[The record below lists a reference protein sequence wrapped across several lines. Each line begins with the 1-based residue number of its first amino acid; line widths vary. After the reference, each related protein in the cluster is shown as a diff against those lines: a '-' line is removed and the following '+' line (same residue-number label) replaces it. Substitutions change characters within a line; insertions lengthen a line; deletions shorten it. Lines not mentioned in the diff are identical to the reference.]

1 MKKIFKIFGIIT
13 LMCFSFFY
21 TDRVMEVIADNDPL
35 KNEIINLSNN
45 YKLSNNEAIVTDDT
59 IIPGSNGREVNIDK
73 SYKKMRTGNVFNDK
87 LIVFNVLYPEY
98 RLKDN
103 IDKYIIN
110 GNVNK
115 KEVSILFIINNDNNL
130 DRIINILNNK
140 KTKANLFVEYNY
152 LFNNISKIK
161 KYNSNNIYSYSNK
174 YVYDTLVISNNIIDR
189 VSNNKAN
196 YCLTKIKDKDNLNT
210 CSYSNMFTIIPSII
224 GNYNDIKNKLSNGS
238 IILLD
243 TNINS
248 VNELSYIIDFIN
260 GKGYSIV
267 GLDELLN
274 ESV

>member
-1 MKKIFKIFGIIT
+1 MKKLFKIFGIIT
-13 LMCFSFFY
+13 LTCFSFFY
-21 TDRVMEVIADNDPL
+21 TDRVMDVIADNDPL
-35 KNEIINLSNN
+35 KNEIINLSDN
-45 YKLSNNEAIVTDDT
+45 YKLSSNEAVVSGDT
-59 IIPGSNGREVNIDK
+59 IIPGTNGREVNIDK

-87 LIVFNVLYPEY
+87 LLTFNVLYPEY

-103 IDKYIIN
+103 
-110 GNVNK
+110 

-130 DRIINILNNK
+130 DKIINILNNK
-140 KTKANLFVEYNY
+140 NTKANLFVEYNY

-189 VSNNKAN
+189 ISNNKAN

>member
-1 MKKIFKIFGIIT
+1 MKKLFKIFGIIT

-87 LIVFNVLYPEY
+87 LLVFNVLYPEY

-130 DRIINILNNK
+130 DKIINILNNK
-140 KTKANLFVEYNY
+140 NTKANLFIEYNY

-174 YVYDTLVISNNIIDR
+174 YIYDTLVISNNIINR
-189 VSNNKAN
+189 ISNNKAN

>member
-1 MKKIFKIFGIIT
+1 MKKLFKIFGIIT

-21 TDRVMEVIADNDPL
+21 TDRVMDVIADNDPL
-35 KNEIINLSNN
+35 KNEIINLSDN
-45 YKLSNNEAIVTDDT
+45 YKLSSNEAVVSGDT
-59 IIPGSNGREVNIDK
+59 IIPGTNGREVNIDK

-87 LIVFNVLYPEY
+87 LLTFNVLYPEY

-130 DRIINILNNK
+130 DKIINILNNK
-140 KTKANLFVEYNY
+140 NTNANLFVEYNY

-189 VSNNKAN
+189 ISNNKAN

-224 GNYNDIKNKLSNGS
+224 GNYNNIKNKLSNGS

>member
-1 MKKIFKIFGIIT
+1 MKRLFKIFGIIT

-21 TDRVMEVIADNDPL
+21 TDRVMDVIADNDPL

-45 YKLSNNEAIVTDDT
+45 YKLSNNEAIVTEDT

-73 SYKKMRTGNVFNDK
+73 SYKKMRTGNIFNDK
-87 LIVFNVLYPEY
+87 LLVFNVLYPEY

-130 DRIINILNNK
+130 EKIINVLNNK

-189 VSNNKAN
+189 ISNNKAN

>member
-13 LMCFSFFY
+13 LVCFSFFY
-21 TDRVMEVIADNDPL
+21 TDRVMDVIADNDPL

-45 YKLSNNEAIVTDDT
+45 YKLSSNEAVVTVDT
-59 IIPGSNGREVNIDK
+59 IIPGTNGRVVNIEK
-73 SYKKMRTGNVFNDK
+73 SYKKMRMGNIFNDK
-87 LIVFNVLYPEY
+87 LLVFDVLYPKY

-103 IDKYIIN
+103 LDRYIIS

-115 KEVSILFIINNDNNL
+115 KEVSLLFIINNDNNL
-130 DRIINILNNK
+130 DRIINILVNK
-140 KTKANLFVEYNY
+140 KTKANLFVSYSY

-161 KYNSNNIYSYSNK
+161 KYNSNNIYSYDNK
-174 YVYDTLVISNNIIDR
+174 YVYDTLVISNNIIER
-189 VSNNKAN
+189 ISNNKPK

-224 GNYNDIKNKLSNGS
+224 GSYNDIKSNLSNGS

-243 TNINS
+243 SNINS

-260 GKGYSIV
+260 SKGYSIV

>member
-1 MKKIFKIFGIIT
+1 MKKLFKIFGIIT

-21 TDRVMEVIADNDPL
+21 TDRVMDVIADNDPL
-35 KNEIINLSNN
+35 KNEIINLSDN
-45 YKLSNNEAIVTDDT
+45 YKLSSNEAVVSGDT
-59 IIPGSNGREVNIDK
+59 IIPGTNGREVNIDK

-87 LIVFNVLYPEY
+87 LLTFNVLYPEY

-130 DRIINILNNK
+130 DKIINILNNK
-140 KTKANLFVEYNY
+140 NTKANLFVEYNY

-189 VSNNKAN
+189 ISNNKAN

>member
-1 MKKIFKIFGIIT
+1 MKKLFKIFGIIT

-21 TDRVMEVIADNDPL
+21 TDRVMDVIADNDPL
-35 KNEIINLSNN
+35 KNEIINLSDN
-45 YKLSNNEAIVTDDT
+45 YKLSSNEAVVSGDT
-59 IIPGSNGREVNIDK
+59 IIPGTNGREVNIDK

-87 LIVFNVLYPEY
+87 LLTFNVLYPEY

-130 DRIINILNNK
+130 DKIINILNNK
-140 KTKANLFVEYNY
+140 NTKANLFVEYNY

-189 VSNNKAN
+189 ISNNKAN
-196 YCLTKIKDKDNLNT
+196 YCLTKIKDKDNLNI

>member
-1 MKKIFKIFGIIT
+1 MKKLFKIFGIIT
-13 LMCFSFFY
+13 LMWFSFFY
-21 TDRVMEVIADNDPL
+21 TDRVMDVIADNDPL
-35 KNEIINLSNN
+35 KNEIINLSDN
-45 YKLSNNEAIVTDDT
+45 YKLSSNEAVVSGDT
-59 IIPGSNGREVNIDK
+59 IIPGTNGREVNIDK

-87 LIVFNVLYPEY
+87 LLTFNVLYPEY

-130 DRIINILNNK
+130 DKIINILNNK
-140 KTKANLFVEYNY
+140 NTKANLFVEYNY

-189 VSNNKAN
+189 ISNNKAN

-224 GNYNDIKNKLSNGS
+224 GNYNNIKNKLSNGS

>member
-1 MKKIFKIFGIIT
+1 MKKLFKIFGIIT

-21 TDRVMEVIADNDPL
+21 TDRVMDVIADNDPL

-87 LIVFNVLYPEY
+87 LLVFNVLYPEY

-130 DRIINILNNK
+130 DKIINILNNK
-140 KTKANLFVEYNY
+140 NTKANLFIEYNY

-174 YVYDTLVISNNIIDR
+174 YVYDTLVISNNIINR
-189 VSNNKAN
+189 ISNNKAN

-260 GKGYSIV
+260 CKGYSIV

>member
-1 MKKIFKIFGIIT
+1 MKKLFKIFGIIT

-21 TDRVMEVIADNDPL
+21 TDRVMDVIADNDPL

-87 LIVFNVLYPEY
+87 LLVFNVLYPEY

-130 DRIINILNNK
+130 DKIINILNNK
-140 KTKANLFVEYNY
+140 NTKANLFIEYNY

-174 YVYDTLVISNNIIDR
+174 YVYDTLVISNNIINR
-189 VSNNKAN
+189 ISNNKAN

>member
-1 MKKIFKIFGIIT
+1 MKKLFKIFGIIT

-87 LIVFNVLYPEY
+87 LLVFNVLYPEY

-130 DRIINILNNK
+130 DKIINILDNK
-140 KTKANLFVEYNY
+140 NTKANLFIEYNY

-174 YVYDTLVISNNIIDR
+174 YIYDTLVISNNIINR
-189 VSNNKAN
+189 ISNNKAN

>member
-1 MKKIFKIFGIIT
+1 MKKLFKIFGIIT

-21 TDRVMEVIADNDPL
+21 TDRVMNVIADNDPL
-35 KNEIINLSNN
+35 KNEIINLSDN
-45 YKLSNNEAIVTDDT
+45 YKLSSNEAVVSGDT
-59 IIPGSNGREVNIDK
+59 IIPGTNGREVNIDK

-87 LIVFNVLYPEY
+87 LLTFNVLYPEY

-130 DRIINILNNK
+130 DKIINILNNK
-140 KTKANLFVEYNY
+140 NTKANLFVEYNY

-189 VSNNKAN
+189 ISNNKAN

>member
-13 LMCFSFFY
+13 LVCFSFFY
-21 TDRVMEVIADNDPL
+21 TDRVMDVIADNDPL

-45 YKLSNNEAIVTDDT
+45 YKLSSNEAVVTVDT
-59 IIPGSNGREVNIDK
+59 IIPGTNGRVVNIEK
-73 SYKKMRTGNVFNDK
+73 SYKKMRMGNIFNDK
-87 LIVFNVLYPEY
+87 LLVFDVLYPEY

-103 IDKYIIN
+103 LDRYIIN

-115 KEVSILFIINNDNNL
+115 KEVSLLFIINNDNNL
-130 DRIINILNNK
+130 DRIINILANK
-140 KTKANLFVEYNY
+140 KTKANLFVSYSY

-161 KYNSNNIYSYSNK
+161 KYNSNNIYSYDDK
-174 YVYDTLVISNNIIDR
+174 YVYDTLVISNNIIER
-189 VSNNKAN
+189 ISNNKPK
-196 YCLTKIKDKDNLNT
+196 YCLTKIKDKDNLNI

-224 GNYNDIKNKLSNGS
+224 GSYNDIKSNLSNGS

-243 TNINS
+243 SNINS

-260 GKGYSIV
+260 SKGYSIV

>member
-1 MKKIFKIFGIIT
+1 MKKLFKIFGIIT

-21 TDRVMEVIADNDPL
+21 TDRVMDVIADNDPL

-87 LIVFNVLYPEY
+87 LLVFNVLYPEY

-130 DRIINILNNK
+130 DKIINILNNK
-140 KTKANLFVEYNY
+140 NTKANLFVEYNY

-189 VSNNKAN
+189 ISNNKAN

-224 GNYNDIKNKLSNGS
+224 GNYNNIKNKLSNGS

-260 GKGYSIV
+260 CKGYSIV

>member
-1 MKKIFKIFGIIT
+1 MKKLFKIFGIIT

-87 LIVFNVLYPEY
+87 LLVFNVLYPEY

-130 DRIINILNNK
+130 DKIINILNNK
-140 KTKANLFVEYNY
+140 NTKANLFIEYNY

-174 YVYDTLVISNNIIDR
+174 YVYDTLVISNNIINR
-189 VSNNKAN
+189 ISNNKAN

>member
-1 MKKIFKIFGIIT
+1 MKKLFKIFGIIT

-21 TDRVMEVIADNDPL
+21 TDRVMDVIADNDPL

-87 LIVFNVLYPEY
+87 LLVFNVLYPEY

-130 DRIINILNNK
+130 DKIINILNNK
-140 KTKANLFVEYNY
+140 NTKANLFIEYNY

-174 YVYDTLVISNNIIDR
+174 YVYDTLVISNNIINR
-189 VSNNKAN
+189 ISNNKAN

-210 CSYSNMFTIIPSII
+210 CSYSNMFAIIPSII